1 MRIDGDVLA
10 EHFKLARPGA
20 ANLFAYPAQSNF
32 SGVQH
37 SLEWISQPQARG
49 WDVLLDTAAFV
60 PTNYLKLN
68 QWHPDFVSISFYK
81 MSGYPTGVGCLLASR
96 SALSKL
102 RRPWFS
108 GGTITV
114 ASVQGDR
121 YFMAEGASAFEDEP
135 PDFLAIPAVEIW
147 LQHLEKV
154 GLDLVHTRCR
164 YLTAWAIHQLL
175 SLHHANGH
183 PLARVYGPLN
193 DVQRGATIAMNF
205 YNPSEKIID
214 HRRVEEAASK
224 RQISLRSGCF
234 CNPGGGETA
243 LRLSKSEL
251 IGCFRQHGEANSR
264 FTKEDFRHCVDSKGT
279 GAVRISLG
287 IVSNF
292 EDARRFVA
300 SPLPSE
306 VLINPERL
314 TKLLQTPSGEQP
326 MLIHVGF
333 HMLYTQGHIPGSEYI
348 GPASQ
353 QDTLEKF
360 RRRVEQ
366 LPRKKSIALYCGCC
380 PWDHCPTVSSA
391 YEALHSMGFSG
402 VRVLYIP
409 NNFGRDWIEKGYPVE
424 KGQ

>member
-135 PDFLAIPAVEIW
+135 PDFL
-147 LQHLEKV
+147 
-154 GLDLVHTRCR
+154 R
-164 YLTAWAIHQLL
+164 
-175 SLHHANGH
+175 
-183 PLARVYGPLN
+183 
-193 DVQRGATIAMNF
+193 F
-205 YNPSEKIID
+205 
-214 HRRVEEAASK
+214 RRW
-224 RQISLRSGCF
+224 RSGF
-234 CNPGGGETA
+234 SIWR
-243 LRLSKSEL
+243 RLAS
-251 IGCFRQHGEANSR
+251 IW
-264 FTKEDFRHCVDSKGT
+264 FTR
-279 GAVRISLG
+279 
-287 IVSNF
+287 
-292 EDARRFVA
+292 VA
-300 SPLPSE
+300 A
-306 VLINPERL
+306 I
-314 TKLLQTPSGEQP
+314 
-326 MLIHVGF
+326 
-333 HMLYTQGHIPGSEYI
+333 
-348 GPASQ
+348 
-353 QDTLEKF
+353 
-360 RRRVEQ
+360 
-366 LPRKKSIALYCGCC
+366 
-380 PWDHCPTVSSA
+380 
-391 YEALHSMGFSG
+391 
-402 VRVLYIP
+402 
-409 NNFGRDWIEKGYPVE
+409 
-424 KGQ
+424 